1 MISYARDT
9 GRLDDY
15 ASSFLRG
22 VWADGIDGK
31 TEKGL
36 AHIVERSGLDWE
48 KARSHLRDS
57 DWSENVEGNRSALTG
72 LGLWGVPSFRLGDTA
87 FWGQDRL
94 WLVDNQFSRA
104 R

>member
-1 MISYARDT
+1 LISYARDT

-22 VWADGIDGK
+22 FWADGIDGK

-48 KARSHLRDS
+48 KAKSHLRDS
-57 DWSENVEGNRSALTG
+57 DWRENIEGNRSALTG
-72 LGLWGVPSFRLGDTA
+72 LGLWGIPSFRLGDTA
-87 FWGQDRL
+87 FWRQDRL
-94 WLVDNQFSRA
+94 WLVDNQFSGA

>member
-1 MISYARDT
+1 LISYARDT

-31 TEKGL
+31 TEKWL

-57 DWSENVEGNRSALTG
+57 DWRENVEGNRSALTG
-72 LGLWGVPSFRLGDTA
+72 LGLRGVPSFRLGDTA

-94 WLVDNQFSRA
+94 WLVNNQFSRA